1 MNNLMTLTV
10 LIENTAPEGSKLF
23 AEHGLS
29 FFVETGRTK
38 FIFDCGHTGAA
49 VDNAKILGVDLSE
62 IKIVALSHSHYDHAA
77 GFKKFLT
84 VAPIEKVFTGENFW
98 EEKFSDEKYRGCGF
112 DKKFLA
118 EKNIEQI
125 ICRDVIQL
133 DENSWLVGNFK
144 RRCDF
149 ETIPK
154 KFVRARF
161 KSGGTAGLISTSKN
175 FSGSNKLERCFV
187 PDDFSDEIVLVLREQ
202 GGLAIVTACAH
213 PGILNIVA
221 SVGEKFSEPIVSVI
235 GGLHL
240 AGATDERI
248 SRTLDGLKNFGVK
261 KILPCHCSGEDFMNR
276 CGEKI
281 STGSVISVRSEEL
294 GVKNVIIPN
303 STFLIPNCF

>member
-10 LIENTAPEGSKLF
+10 LIENNAPEGSKLF

-49 VDNAKILGVDLSE
+49 VDNAKILGVNLSE

-77 GFKKFLT
+77 GFKKFLS

-112 DKKFLA
+112 DEKFLA
-118 EKNIEQI
+118 KKNIAQI
-125 ICRDVIQL
+125 VCRDVTPL

-144 RRCDF
+144 RRYDF

-154 KFVRARF
+154 KFLRARF
-161 KSGGTAGLISTSKN
+161 KSGGTAGMLSTSKN
-175 FSGSNKLERCFV
+175 FSGSHTLERHFV
-187 PDDFSDEIVLVLREQ
+187 PDDFSDEIVLVLRGQ
-202 GGLAIVTACAH
+202 DGLMIVVACAH
-213 PGILNIVA
+213 RGILNIVA
-221 SVGEKFSEPIVSVI
+221 SVSEKFSAPIVSVI

-248 SRTLDGLKNFGVK
+248 SLTLGGLKNFGVK
-261 KILPCHCSGEDFMNR
+261 KILPCHCSGENFVNR
-276 CGEKI
+276 CDEKI
-281 STGSVISVRSEEL
+281 LAGSVI
-294 GVKNVIIPN
+294 KIK
-303 STFLIPNCF
+303 

>member
-1 MNNLMTLTV
+1 MSDLTTLTV
-10 LIENTAPEGSKLF
+10 LIENTTPEGSGLV

-29 FFVETGRTK
+29 FLVETQQTK

-49 VDNAKILGVDLSE
+49 FDNAKLLGVDLSE
-62 IKIVALSHSHYDHAA
+62 IKIVALSHSHYDHAG
-77 GFKKFLT
+77 GFKKLLDF
-84 VAPIEKVFTGENFW
+84 APIEKIFTGENFW
-98 EEKFSDEKYRGCGF
+98 EEKYSIRNEELGIRNFITHCALRIPNCLYRGCGF
-112 DKKFLA
+112 DEKFLA

-133 DENSWLVGNFK
+133 DEDAWLVGNFK
-144 RRCDF
+144 RRYDF

-154 KFVRARF
+154 KFLRGD
-161 KSGGTAGLISTSKN
+161 KKI
-175 FSGSNKLERCFV
+175 
-187 PDDFSDEIVLVLREQ
+187 PDDFSDEIVLVLRTND
-202 GGLAIVTACAH
+202 GLAVVTACAH
-213 PGILNIVA
+213 SGILNIVA
-221 SVGEKFSEPIVSVI
+221 DVRERFDLPIVSVI

-240 AGATDERI
+240 TGATQERI
-248 SRTLDGLKNFGVK
+248 SRTLDELKFLGVK